1 MFDALKD
8 RFEKIFGT
16 LRGKGR
22 LSEEDVNLALREVRR
37 ALLEADVHYKVVKD
51 LTDRIRERATGQD
64 VLASITPAQ
73 QVLTIV
79 FEELVAVMGSE
90 PKPLTISP
98 KPPTVYLMAGL
109 QGSGK
114 TTSTVKIASRL
125 KGSHKPLVV
134 ACDLQRPAAVEQLR
148 VLAEK
153 AGVAFYGPQAGQTDP
168 VQVAR
173 GSLKYAEDHLA
184 DLILLDTAGRL
195 QIDEALMEELVRIK
209 EAVPP
214 QEVLLVV
221 DAMTGQEAVTVAES
235 FHAKLGL
242 TGGVLT
248 KLDGDARGG
257 AALAIGAATGAPVK
271 LAGMGE
277 KIEDL
282 EVFDA
287 RRMGQRILGMGD
299 VVGLVER
306 VQQVTSQQDVERLT
320 ESLKKNRFTLE
331 DMLLQLQQIQKMGP
345 LEKVLEMLPIPGA
358 SKMAQ
363 GADLD
368 PKRIKHTE
376 AIILSMTLRE
386 RRSPE
391 IIKGARRR
399 RIAQGS
405 GTSVQMVNQVLHQ
418 YEQMKDLMK
427 AFGKGGRK
435 GFRMP
440 GGGMRNLFR

>member
-1 MFDALKD
+1 MFEALKD

-22 LSEEDVNLALREVRR
+22 LTEEDVALALREVRR

-79 FEELVAVMGSE
+79 FEELVAVMGSD

-114 TTSTVKIASRL
+114 TTTTVKIARRL

-134 ACDLQRPAAVEQLR
+134 ACDLRRPAAVEQLR
-148 VLAEK
+148 LLAEK
-153 AGVAFYGPQAGQTDP
+153 AGVAFCGPEPGQTDP

-173 GSLKYAEDHLA
+173 KSLKYAEDHLC

-195 QIDEALMEELVRIK
+195 QIDEELMEELVRVK
-209 EAVPP
+209 AAVPP

-221 DAMTGQEAVTVAES
+221 DSMTGQEAVAVAEA
-235 FHAKLGL
+235 FHGKLGL
-242 TGGVLT
+242 TGVVLT

-257 AALAIGAATGAPVK
+257 AALAIGSATGAPVK

-282 EVFDA
+282 EIFDA
-287 RRMGQRILGMGD
+287 KRMAQRILGMGD
-299 VVGLVER
+299 VMGLMER
-306 VQQVTSQQDVERLT
+306 VQQVTREQDVERLT

-331 DMLLQLQQIQKMGP
+331 DMLIQLQQIQKMGP

-358 SKMAQ
+358 AKMAQ

-376 AIILSMTLRE
+376 AIILSMTPRE
-386 RRSPE
+386 RSHPE
-391 IIKGARRR
+391 IIKGGRRR

-440 GGGMRNLFR
+440 GGGLRNLFR